1 MKQHVPILLA
11 FLIPMLHL
19 CGCDPSEK
27 QDETILSATDP
38 VSVPQ
43 SEEIGSDPLSASE
56 EQISASEEQISAS
69 EEQIPTSEEQ
79 IPTSEEQIPTIEELT
94 KQLDGKFEYKITD
107 DSVNITQYVGD
118 ALIVTIPSGVTNID
132 NFAFSNTPITSIS
145 IPKSVTDIGVG
156 AFMGCVNLVEFL
168 VSEDNTHFKS
178 EDGILFSADGQKLI
192 QVPAGNGLTEYTIPN
207 SVTSIENSAFDS
219 CEYLTSVTVPESVKS
234 IDRGTFIE
242 CDKLT
247 EIQVSAGNTHFKSVD
262 GILFSADGKTLI
274 QFPAGKE
281 LTEYTIPDGVTSIEG
296 NAFDSCVYLMS
307 VTIPESVTTIGDSA
321 FFWCMNLTSVTIPDR
336 VTSIDDRVFSG
347 CSSLKSVTI
356 PDGVTSIG
364 DHAFDGCKSL
374 TSVTIPDGVT
384 SIEVRTFRGCESLT
398 SVTIPENV
406 TSIGEAAF
414 SLCKSLETVTISN
427 SVTSI
432 EDNAFNSCSS
442 LTSVTIPESVTSIGG
457 SAFASCWNLTEI
469 HASADNTHFKS
480 VDGILFSADGKTLVQ
495 FPAGK
500 ELTEYTIPDGVTSI
514 GDAAFCGNK
523 NLTSVTISEGVT
535 SIGARAFEACMQ
547 LRSVTIPESVTN
559 IEESVFSNA
568 MLFMS
573 HGKIRGKAG
582 SKAEEFAT
590 EHSIQFQAI
599 E

>member
-1 MKQHVPILLA
+1 MAAALVKDPSRNARHYKNCNASISQNFSDLGDFMKQHVPILLA

-56 EQISASEEQISAS
+56 EQISASEEQIPTSEEQISAS

-79 IPTSEEQIPTIEELT
+79 ISASEEQISASEEQIPTIEELT

-156 AFMGCVNLVEFL
+156 AFMGCVNLVEIL

-219 CEYLTSVTVPESVKS
+219 CECLTSVTVPESVKS

-364 DHAFDGCKSL
+364 DYAFSGCESLTSVTIPDGVTSIGDHAFDGCKSL

-414 SLCKSLETVTISN
+414 FECK
-427 SVTSI
+427 
-432 EDNAFNSCSS
+432 S
-442 LTSVTIPESVTSIGG
+442 LTSVTIPESVTS
-457 SAFASCWNLTEI
+457 
-469 HASADNTHFKS
+469 
-480 VDGILFSADGKTLVQ
+480 
-495 FPAGK
+495 
-500 ELTEYTIPDGVTSI
+500 
-514 GDAAFCGNK
+514 
-523 NLTSVTISEGVT
+523 
-535 SIGARAFEACMQ
+535 
-547 LRSVTIPESVTN
+547 